1 MQANPS
7 LQMYFHIILRL
18 NFLSAAKAFISKL
31 HLKDPVL
38 LIFLCVQ
45 NSTKFFMIK
54 AKTILGFR
62 YYIFT
67 NETVKAGS
75 IKIIMY

>member
-18 NFLSAAKAFISKL
+18 NFLSVAKSFISKL

-38 LIFLCVQ
+38 LIFLFDQ

-54 AKTILGFR
+54 AKTILSFR
-62 YYIFT
+62 YYKFT
-67 NETVKAGS
+67 TEIVKAGS
-75 IKIIMY
+75 IKIILY